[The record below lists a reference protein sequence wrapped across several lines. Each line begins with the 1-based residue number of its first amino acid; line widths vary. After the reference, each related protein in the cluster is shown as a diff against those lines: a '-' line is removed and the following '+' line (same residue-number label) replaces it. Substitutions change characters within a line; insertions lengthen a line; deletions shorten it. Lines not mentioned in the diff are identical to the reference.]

1 MRTPFIFHE
10 CFVRW
15 PCYHFG
21 THFRHSSVGLGS
33 TRYPLH
39 LKMIRAKRIG
49 PAVFGRGGHVSDS
62 VFLVSSGLGR
72 KEIALQHYNGNGN
85 RWKRFHEC

>member
-15 PCYHFG
+15 PCFSFRY
-21 THFRHSSVGLGS
+21 HFRHSSSVGLGS

-72 KEIALQHYNGNGN
+72 RLIALQP
-85 RWKRFHEC
+85 